1 MVVQSNGGKIK
12 VGGET
17 AVAKIGII
25 LTRKK
30 RRVILRDRVE
40 MTPSTAWRD
49 GRVDDCDGLE
59 NRSRQQ
65 PTEGSN
71 PSPSALRF
79 TNRV

>member
-1 MVVQSNGGKIK
+1 MRNSVLTGKK
-12 VGGET
+12 W
-17 AVAKIGII
+17 
-25 LTRKK
+25 
-30 RRVILRDRVE
+30 RVILRDRVE

-71 PSPSALRF
+71 PSPSALVLPSVGLTWQQVGF
-79 TNRV
+79 